1 MGQLIFRALV
11 IIFVGGIVL
20 AGEPAISAWQP
31 TRPAL
36 PLGILYISPADD
48 YRRDLILLDPTTGSS
63 RSLLNEGGLEY
74 YAIRPDGTQI
84 AYSHNTPDNTADI
97 WILDVS
103 SGISYPVTGCVRA
116 YCHSPAW
123 SPDGSQIVYEREDR
137 LPEGELESRIWIVD
151 LATLES
157 RLLLDDP
164 QLVGSAPI
172 WAGQRIAWF
181 DKRVPGIRVLNT
193 GDGTMQVI
201 STMQDVV
208 GSFSP
213 DGTQLVYPVL
223 RQGALGTQ
231 FYTHLNLVNL
241 DTEELTSLSGPDDAP
256 VEDVLG
262 YWSPDG
268 QRILILRRY
277 LDTRYTAGIQIY
289 DLDPATGDAEPLIV
303 DADINHS
310 GVSFQGR
317 QILYHQ
323 YPLSG
328 SGPEV
333 WLYDMDN
340 GERTQIAVNAF
351 LPHWLAQTTQP

>member
-1 MGQLIFRALV
+1 
-11 IIFVGGIVL
+11 
-20 AGEPAISAWQP
+20 
-31 TRPAL
+31 
-36 PLGILYISPADD
+36 
-48 YRRDLILLDPTTGSS
+48 
-63 RSLLNEGGLEY
+63 
-74 YAIRPDGTQI
+74 
-84 AYSHNTPDNTADI
+84 
-97 WILDVS
+97 
-103 SGISYPVTGCVRA
+103 
-116 YCHSPAW
+116 
-123 SPDGSQIVYEREDR
+123 
-137 LPEGELESRIWIVD
+137 
-151 LATLES
+151 
-157 RLLLDDP
+157 
-164 QLVGSAPI
+164 
-172 WAGQRIAWF
+172 
-181 DKRVPGIRVLNT
+181 
-193 GDGTMQVI
+193 MQVI